1 MSEQELYDDEGGAE
15 LPQQVGNGPSGKQPP
30 GKMENVTALT
40 QNPRTRRVVIATVAA
55 VAIVG
60 AITIISIVSKNRQT
74 APAPPAALTGV
85 SVGQAPSSLDDK
97 QNAALAQSREYQEI
111 MAKSGAQRASEA
123 AQNGQS
129 TQPLAATV
137 EAALQPNQTPA
148 EREEAEA
155 KARKEKAEADAVATA
170 QRQAM
175 ELAQRQGA
183 VQQAGNVQVAQQPD
197 PAQQQMMQTAAQAIQ
212 ALAANRGRGA
222 AVYAMSDSTQAPVAT
237 QVSAG
242 GYTRVGATSQQVSAQ
257 QAAPPQLT
265 LIGAGSIEAARI
277 DTGVNTDVGGDFGAT
292 LLTGRYAG
300 AKIIGTVQRRG
311 ETAAMTCRTIAFPDQ
326 GVSIPATCSILDA
339 ETGEG
344 GTASDVDRKLLVKYG
359 IKPIAAGFA
368 AVADYLKNSGTT
380 VVVNGQTTVTS
391 SPELT
396 GKKAAQIV
404 GGSAAQQVNTDA
416 NALDTTPTV
425 RVRRNTVVGVFF
437 TQDVIYTPKTR

>member
-1 MSEQELYDDEGGAE
+1 MSENLYDDEADGEGA
-15 LPQQVGNGPSGKQPP
+15 QQVGNGPVGKQPA

-40 QNPRTRRVVIATVAA
+40 QNPRTRRVVIATVCA
-55 VAIVG
+55 VGLVG
-60 AITIISIVSKNRQT
+60 AITLISIFSKNRQA
-74 APAPPAALTGV
+74 APAPPAALTGA
-85 SVGQAPSSLDDK
+85 SVGPAPTSLDEK
-97 QNAALAQSREYQEI
+97 QNQALADSAAYQD
-111 MAKSGAQRASEA
+111 MVAKAGAQRASEA

-129 TQPLAATV
+129 TQPLSATV
-137 EAALQPNQTPA
+137 EAALRPNQTPA

-155 KARKEKAEADAVATA
+155 KARKEKAEAEALAAA

-175 ELAQRQGA
+175 ELAQRQSAG
-183 VQQAGNVQVAQQPD
+183 QAGNAQVAQVQD
-197 PAQQQMMQTAAQAIQ
+197 QTQQQMLQVASQAIHD
-212 ALAANRGRGA
+212 LSANRARGA
-222 AVYAMSDSTQAPVAT
+222 AVYAMFDGSQAPAGAGVSTGSYGRDGAVLQAQPQAQVAR
-237 QVSAG
+237 QV
-242 GYTRVGATSQQVSAQ
+242 
-257 QAAPPQLT
+257 T

-277 DTGVNTDVGGDFGAT
+277 DTGVNTDVAGDFGAT
-292 LLTGRYAG
+292 LVTGPYAG

-311 ETAAMTCRTIAFPDQ
+311 ETAALTCRTLAFPNQ
-326 GVSIPATCSILDA
+326 GVSVPATCSILDA

-425 RVRRNTVVGVFF
+425 RVRRGTVVGVFF
-437 TQDVIYTPKTR
+437 TQDVLYSPKTR